1 MPRRAR
7 SLLVSGMLFSVLFL
21 GGFAGGYVYRH
32 EPARDTLDVRIAS
45 DSPGDGAAPGVRT
58 LSGTVTSVE
67 GGRLTLS
74 TASGPVTVP
83 FPAGVAVDELLRA
96 PEGLASGTR
105 VNVGVQSTQ
114 YGLVLT
120 GLVAIEGAP

>member
-1 MPRRAR
+1 MPPRAR
-7 SLLVSGMLFSVLFL
+7 SLLVSAALFAALFL
-21 GGFAGGYVYRH
+21 GGFGSSYVYRH
-32 EPARDTLDVRIAS
+32 EPARDTLEVRIAS
-45 DSPGDGAAPGVRT
+45 DSAAPGVRT
-58 LSGTVTSVE
+58 LSGTIASVD

-120 GLVAIEGAP
+120 GLVAIEGTP

>member
-1 MPRRAR
+1 MSPRAR
-7 SLLVSGMLFSVLFL
+7 SLLVSGVLFAALFL
-21 GGFAGGYVYRH
+21 GGFAGGYVYQH
-32 EPARDTLDVRIAS
+32 EPARATLDVRIAS
-45 DSPGDGAAPGVRT
+45 DSSGEGATPGVRT
-58 LSGTVTSVE
+58 LGGTVASVE
-67 GGRLTLS
+67 GGRLTL
-74 TASGPVTVP
+74 TAASGPVTVP